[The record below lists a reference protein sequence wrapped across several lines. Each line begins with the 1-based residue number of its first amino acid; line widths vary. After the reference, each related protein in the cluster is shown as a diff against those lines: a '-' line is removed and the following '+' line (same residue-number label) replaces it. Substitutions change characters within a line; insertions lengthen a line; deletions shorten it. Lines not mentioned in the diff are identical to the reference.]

1 MTLDKFF
8 HKCSLSFLSVRAYR
22 LIPFL
27 RGANIKLLVV
37 SAYINDTLFLFRSQ
51 YKKKKTDILGE
62 VYKRNGKKL
71 VKNTMKKDCKK
82 ERTYIIMVGQGGRN
96 RKRPSENGDRS

>member
-1 MTLDKFF
+1 MNLDKFF

-62 VYKRNGKKL
+62 VYKRSGKKL

-82 ERTYIIMVGQGGRN
+82 ERTYIIMVGQRGRN

>member
-1 MTLDKFF
+1 MNLDKFF
-8 HKCSLSFLSVRAYR
+8 HKCSLSFLSVRVYR

-62 VYKRNGKKL
+62 VSQKKRKKIGKKH
-71 VKNTMKKDCKK
+71 N
-82 ERTYIIMVGQGGRN
+82 E
-96 RKRPSENGDRS
+96 KRL